1 MLLVR
6 CSRIWISDG
15 HDGDCLCLLTFS
27 YALGSS
33 QHCELCS
40 REWVEWLHVSRN
52 VPAGSQRELP
62 SKCRCTKKTPKE
74 QLNPH
79 YIFIPS
85 LKGQLYME
93 LFWIFASEKCDS
105 ADERLLVKRR
115 AGGRQLTIVPDITF
129 FTRHYCTD
137 IAPTN
142 TQWEQSKTMFLPT
155 SSFIC
160 DEEKSFILWLSLN
173 FAFVVA
179 NLFSKVVKLKYKAM
193 ASKFYKWVALKASLQ
208 GNAR

>member
-1 MLLVR
+1 MLAETFPRVPNVSFFPQNVAAPRKLPK
-6 CSRIWISDG
+6 SNWILTKFSF
-15 HDGDCLCLLTFS
+15 HLLKVNFTWN
-27 YALGSS
+27 SS
-33 QHCELCS
+33 EYLP
-40 REWVEWLHVSRN
+40 RKKWWL
-52 VPAGSQRELP
+52 
-62 SKCRCTKKTPKE
+62 
-74 QLNPH
+74 
-79 YIFIPS
+79 
-85 LKGQLYME
+85 
-93 LFWIFASEKCDS
+93 KCDS
-105 ADERLLVKRR
+105 ANERLLVKRG

-129 FTRHYCTD
+129 FTQHHCTD

>member
-52 VPAGSQRELP
+52 VPKGSQRELP

-79 YIFIPS
+79 YIFPPS

-93 LFWIFASEKCDS
+93 LFWIFASEKMRQCQWKIVGQKEGGWPAIDNSSWYYFLHPAPLHWYS
-105 ADERLLVKRR
+105 AHK
-115 AGGRQLTIVPDITF
+115 
-129 FTRHYCTD
+129 H
-137 IAPTN
+137 
-142 TQWEQSKTMFLPT
+142 TMRT
-155 SSFIC
+155 
-160 DEEKSFILWLSLN
+160 
-173 FAFVVA
+173 V
-179 NLFSKVVKLKYKAM
+179 
-193 ASKFYKWVALKASLQ
+193 
-208 GNAR
+208 